1 MTLASQVI
9 AEDRKQAQGLSAR
22 PVPEVQS
29 DAATG
34 GVPHGKPIRTDLPRD
49 LGADS
54 VFCVQDVPVAVFLA
68 ADASPA
74 DIPPLHSSRW
84 NQGLGVLAIVCGDA
98 TRIYLLAAF
107 PPDWHHDHLDD
118 HRLINGPNKV
128 ADAVKCAA
136 ASICFIL
143 YRYLATQGDTDV

>member
-9 AEDRKQAQGLSAR
+9 AEDRKQAS
-22 PVPEVQS
+22 
-29 DAATG
+29 
-34 GVPHGKPIRTDLPRD
+34 
-49 LGADS
+49 
-54 VFCVQDVPVAVFLA
+54 
-68 ADASPA
+68 
-74 DIPPLHSSRW
+74 
-84 NQGLGVLAIVCGDA
+84 
-98 TRIYLLAAF
+98 

-128 ADAVKCAA
+128 AVAVKCAA